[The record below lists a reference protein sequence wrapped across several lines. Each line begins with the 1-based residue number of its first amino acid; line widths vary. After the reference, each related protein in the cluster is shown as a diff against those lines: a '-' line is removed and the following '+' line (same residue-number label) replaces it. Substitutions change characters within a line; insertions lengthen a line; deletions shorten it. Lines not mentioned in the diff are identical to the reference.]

1 MNTSQADTAPGD
13 RAVRAADVRLAE
25 EGIRRLRGEPAPAPE
40 RVLEALEDEDC
51 RCLLRASTGDPK
63 TAKALAGACDLP
75 LSTTYRKI
83 ALLQEAALVEER
95 TRISTDGRH
104 ASEFTPAFDRVAV
117 ERTPEGGLEVRVVS
131 SGDSD
136 DR

>member
-1 MNTSQADTAPGD
+1 MDSSRQADGTSN
-13 RAVRAADVRLAE
+13 AVRASDVSLADEGVRQ
-25 EGIRRLRGEPAPAPE
+25 LRGEPAPSPG

-51 RCLLRASTGDPK
+51 RCLLQATSAEPM

-104 ASEFTPAFDRVAV
+104 AGEFVPAFDRVAV
-117 ERTPEGGLEVRVVS
+117 DRTPEGCLEVRVIRAD
-131 SGDSD
+131 GAD